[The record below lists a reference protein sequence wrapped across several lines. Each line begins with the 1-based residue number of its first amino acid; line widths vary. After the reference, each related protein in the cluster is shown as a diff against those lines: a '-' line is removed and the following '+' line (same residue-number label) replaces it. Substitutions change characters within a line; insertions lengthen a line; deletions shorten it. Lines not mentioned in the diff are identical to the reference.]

1 MALPP
6 ASRDTTILITGA
18 SSGIGTELAR
28 DLAGRGH
35 GVTLVARRVERLEE
49 LARELEAAYGINAAV
64 IPCDLSDPDARA
76 ALIDGLLAEGPT
88 LAGLCNN
95 AGFGVNGPLG
105 ENDPDRERQM
115 VELNVDA
122 LHDLTV
128 RAVPGMLERGSGAI
142 LNVASTAAFQPVPY
156 FATYAATKAFV
167 LSFTEALSHELN
179 GTGVSCTALCPG
191 PVKTEFADVAGS
203 AGFEDAMPSFAFVS
217 AQDVARTAVEGMVK
231 GSRTVVPGKVNW
243 VQAHAG
249 RISPRALTLRISEQM
264 GRGGS

>member
-95 AGFGVNGPLG
+95 AGFGINGPLG

-128 RAVPGMLERGSGAI
+128 RAVPGMIERGSGAI

-203 AGFEDAMPSFAFVS
+203 ASFEDAMPSFAFVS

-249 RISPRALTLRISEQM
+249 RISPRALTLRVSEQM
-264 GRGGS
+264 GRGGK